1 MRTKM
6 RASVTVGGD
15 DGARGGSA
23 RSRAYLATVEEL
35 AQHVLAS
42 LNQGQKHGKTRAR
55 QAQSAASSMPVGKAG
70 CAYLAWSFFLVAFG
84 LRDAILVDEVRLS
97 HEQQHGFL
105 DALAACQKVLETDVC
120 LLRHEPTGQ
129 LFILSRSR
137 TQERAQRRRTGRE
150 QNPGP
155 AAPSLQVVQARAGQ
169 PVGKRFL
176 RPSSAF
182 EAAVAALSGLPA
194 PVEGCLSSCVFEL
207 TTPSD
212 VAVGLAGWLLGYPV
226 IYSLETASTSDIS
239 APSSAVRIIY
249 PHEAGP
255 QRGQVAYEWED
266 GIANNLGGQPLHL
279 FQAELVSAA
288 PAHSL
293 VHLLAFSVPVTPS
306 EPDAGVPGNVT
317 TDELQARV
325 QHDLDRRR
333 VQALDRLRD
342 LLSSHDANAESSNA
356 DLLWPALDR
365 FHHLL
370 SGSTARVTPTQVTL
384 PLVAL

>member
-6 RASVTVGGD
+6 HASVTVGGD

-23 RSRAYLATVEEL
+23 RSRPYLATVEEL

-105 DALAACQKVLETDVC
+105 DALAASGPERKNE
-120 LLRHEPTGQ
+120 
-129 LFILSRSR
+129 LSDGAQAENR
-137 TQERAQRRRTGRE
+137 TQVQPLRPCKSCKLGQDNQSG
-150 QNPGP
+150 NDFF
-155 AAPSLQVVQARAGQ
+155 VQAQ
-169 PVGKRFL
+169 PSKQPSPPSVVFL
-176 RPSSAF
+176 RRLKDASRR
-182 EAAVAALSGLPA
+182 
-194 PVEGCLSSCVFEL
+194 
-207 TTPSD
+207 
-212 VAVGLAGWLLGYPV
+212 LAGWLLGYPV

-333 VQALDRLRD
+333 VQASDRLRD
-342 LLSSHDANAESSNA
+342 LLSSRDANAESSNA

>member
-6 RASVTVGGD
+6 HASVTVGGD

-23 RSRAYLATVEEL
+23 RSRPYLATVEEL

-129 LFILSRSR
+129 LFILS
-137 TQERAQRRRTGRE
+137 
-150 QNPGP
+150 
-155 AAPSLQVVQARAGQ
+155 
-169 PVGKRFL
+169 
-176 RPSSAF
+176 SSAF

-342 LLSSHDANAESSNA
+342 LLSSRDANAESSNA